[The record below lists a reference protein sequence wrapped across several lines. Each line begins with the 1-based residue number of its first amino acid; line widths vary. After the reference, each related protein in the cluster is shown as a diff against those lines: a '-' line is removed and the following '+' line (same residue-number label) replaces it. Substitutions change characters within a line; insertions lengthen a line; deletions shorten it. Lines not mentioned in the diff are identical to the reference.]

1 MMRRGRALTLAA
13 ALLAITAVIPAVSL
27 GSPARTVAPTDA
39 QRAAILK
46 AFGDP
51 PAAASCLTVR
61 LAASDR
67 SYGRVRFRG
76 IVRCRK
82 WAFDGVNVFKR
93 ARDDRWKAPRR
104 RRRWSATS
112 TAARSRGFHVRSSA
126 TSASA
131 HNSPLAASASARS
144 SPLVIGLSPEARRVV
159 PAHGHNHALQDAD
172 TASRRGPT
180 PLRAGDPRRAG
191 CARLARG
198 ARSGD
203 ARRSRGAG
211 NRPGPAGAR
220 DARST

>member
-1 MMRRGRALTLAA
+1 MRRGRALTLAA

-93 ARDDRWKAPRR
+93 ARDDRWKAVFEGSDYRC
-104 RRRWSATS
+104 
-112 TAARSRGFHVRSSA
+112 
-126 TSASA
+126 
-131 HNSPLAASASARS
+131 PLAR
-144 SPLVIGLSPEARRVV
+144 I
-159 PAHGHNHALQDAD
+159 
-172 TASRRGPT
+172 
-180 PLRAGDPRRAG
+180 PRQVQ
-191 CARLARG
+191 
-198 ARSGD
+198 
-203 ARRSRGAG
+203 
-211 NRPGPAGAR
+211 R
-220 DARST
+220 DLGVCP